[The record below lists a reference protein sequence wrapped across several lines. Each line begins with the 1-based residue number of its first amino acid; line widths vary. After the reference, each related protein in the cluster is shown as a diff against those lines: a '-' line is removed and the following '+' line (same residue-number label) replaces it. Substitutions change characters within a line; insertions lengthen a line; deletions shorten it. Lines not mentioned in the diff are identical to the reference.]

1 MILFH
6 PVFSNQCKGRGCHG
20 SQTGPLLLSLPHIF
34 PPSFLILKA
43 PLPLYILTMSAFLS
57 HSIRLLMPVDY
68 SEDCKGLHAVV

>member
-43 PLPLYILTMSAFLS
+43 PLPLYILTMSAFFVSLYPIS
-57 HSIRLLMPVDY
+57 YACGLQRRL
-68 SEDCKGLHAVV
+68 